1 MDSTADRE
9 LEVIRA
15 DAHQTRAALA
25 DKLEAL
31 ESQVS
36 QTVAG
41 VTSAVETVSS
51 SVAGVTSAV
60 ESVAS
65 TVSDTVSN
73 VTGTVTNT
81 VQNMTDT
88 VSSTVQNVTQT
99 LDISPRIQEH
109 PWASVGCAFAAGFAG
124 GYLSGSSR
132 AKGAPP
138 PPPYTPPARSFSS
151 PEASHDGHGQSPTYE
166 AVTDTVSEIGGAVK
180 SLGISA
186 LMGVVTHLAKSA
198 VPEALQSDICG
209 AMDKLKTRLGGHHD
223 VPSDLFETK
232 K

>member
-9 LEVIRA
+9 LEMIRA
-15 DAHQTRAALA
+15 DAHQTRSQLA

-41 VTSAVETVSS
+41 VTSAVETVSN
-51 SVAGVTSAV
+51 SVSGVTSAV

-65 TVSDTVSN
+65 TVTETVAN
-73 VTGTVTNT
+73 VTGTVSDT
-81 VQNMTDT
+81 VQNMTET
-88 VSSTVQNVTQT
+88 VSNTVQTVTNS

-109 PWASVGCAFAAGFAG
+109 PWASVGCAIAAGFAG

-132 AKGAPP
+132 AEGAPP
-138 PPPYTPPARSFSS
+138 PPPYTPPVQSFSS
-151 PEASHDGHGQSPTYE
+151 PEASHDGNGQAPPYA
-166 AVTDTVSEIGGAVK
+166 AVTDAVSEIGGAVR

-198 VPEALQSDICG
+198 VPEALRSDVCG
-209 AMDKLKTRLGGHHD
+209 AMEKLKTRLGGHHD
-223 VPSDLFETK
+223 VPAELFETK